1 MRSDVMQGAG
11 LEIFAE
17 VGLIF
22 FILGFLFVIA
32 RLLLMK
38 KEEAD
43 AHGQIPL
50 DDGQEVSQ

>member
-22 FILGFLFVIA
+22 FVLGFLFVVA

-50 DDGQEVSQ
+50 DDGQEVSR